1 MYRNTYVKINE
12 ATLKNNVKTIL
23 RKYNQYKYYFG
34 VVKGNCYG
42 HGMYS
47 VKALKEAGVNY
58 FAVSSLEEAI
68 EVRKYDKET
77 PILCLEPIS
86 AKYVEDIVRYKVTVT
101 IDSLETAKAY
111 SNMKFKGKIKI
122 HLKLDTG
129 MNRIGIKSKNE
140 VKEIV
145 SLFEDSTFF
154 VIEGIYTHMATTGI
168 NDYYFDKQVSRFRY
182 LTQDI
187 DLSKIEIVHMGR
199 SLTLV
204 NHDKLDFVNGIR
216 MGIIMFGF
224 NGSIY
229 PRRGIKGFILEKK
242 RQHFLKKY
250 NISKTYRVNDLK
262 LFTAFTLY
270 SEVMSI
276 KRVREGEFVGYGA
289 SYIANRDM
297 LVATLPVGYADGM
310 SEKMKYVAI
319 NSKKYPIVGQ
329 VCMDMT
335 MIEIDKS
342 VKLHDRVEIFG
353 DSIKVRD
360 ISRLLGV
367 NAYHV
372 FMNITTR
379 VPRVYQDGTEIK
391 Y

>member
-12 ATLKNNVKTIL
+12 TTLKNNVKTIIK
-23 RKYNQYKYYFG
+23 KYNQYQYYFG

-42 HGMYS
+42 HGFYS
-47 VKALKEAGVNY
+47 VKALVEAGVNY
-58 FAVSSLEEAI
+58 LAVSSLEEAI
-68 EVRKYDKET
+68 EVRKYEKEI

-86 AKYVEDIVRYKVTVT
+86 SKHVEEIIRYKVTIT
-101 IDSLETAKAY
+101 IDSLDTAVSYVNK
-111 SNMKFKGKIKI
+111 KFKGKIKV

-129 MNRIGIKSKNE
+129 MNRLGMKSRNEIKE
-140 VKEIV
+140 VI
-145 SLFEDSTFF
+145 SLLEENHSFI
-154 VIEGIYTHMATTGI
+154 IEGIYTHMATTGI
-168 NDYYFDKQVSRFRY
+168 NDYYFDKQIERFRF

-187 DLSKIEIVHMGR
+187 DLSKIDIVHIGR

-229 PRRGIKGFILEKK
+229 LRKGFKGFILEKK

-250 NISKTYRVNDLK
+250 HISKTYRVNDLK
-262 LFTAFTLY
+262 LATAFSLY
-270 SEVMSI
+270 TEVMSI
-276 KRVREGEFVGYGA
+276 KKVKAGETIGYGA
-289 SYIANRDM
+289 SFVAKKDM
-297 LVATLPVGYADGM
+297 LVATLPIGYADGM
-310 SEKMKYVAI
+310 SEKMKFVAI
-319 NSKKYPIVGQ
+319 SNKKYPIVGQ

-335 MIEIDKS
+335 MIEVDKN

-360 ISRLLGV
+360 VSRLMGT

-379 VPRVYQDGTEIK
+379 VPRIYQDGTEIK

>member
-42 HGMYS
+42 HGFYS
-47 VKALKEAGVNY
+47 VKALVEAGVNY
-58 FAVSSLEEAI
+58 LAVSSLEEAV
-68 EVRKYDKET
+68 EVRKYEKEI

-86 AKYVEDIVRYKVTVT
+86 SKFVEEIVRYKVTVT
-101 IDSLETAKAY
+101 IDSLETVKSY
-111 SNMKFKGKIKI
+111 INMKFKGKIKV

-129 MNRIGIKSKNE
+129 MNRLGMKSRSEIKE
-140 VKEIV
+140 VI
-145 SLFEDSTFF
+145 SLLEENNSFY
-154 VIEGIYTHMATTGI
+154 VEGIYTHMATTGI
-168 NDYYFDKQVSRFRY
+168 SDYYFDKQVNRFRY

-187 DLSKIEIVHMGR
+187 DLSKIDIVHIGR

-229 PRRGIKGFILEKK
+229 PRKGFKGFILEKK
-242 RQHFLKKY
+242 RQHFIKKY

-262 LFTAFTLY
+262 LSTAFGLY
-270 SEVMSI
+270 TEVMSI
-276 KRVREGEFVGYGA
+276 KKVKAGEFVGYGA
-289 SYIANRDM
+289 TFIADHDM
-297 LVATLPVGYADGM
+297 VVATLPIGYADGM
-310 SEKMKYVAI
+310 TEKMRVIAI
-319 NSKKYPIVGQ
+319 NGKKYPIVGQ

-335 MIEIDKS
+335 MIEVDKS
-342 VKLHDRVEIFG
+342 IKLHDRVEIFG
-353 DSIKVRD
+353 DSIKVREVA
-360 ISRLLGV
+360 RLLGV